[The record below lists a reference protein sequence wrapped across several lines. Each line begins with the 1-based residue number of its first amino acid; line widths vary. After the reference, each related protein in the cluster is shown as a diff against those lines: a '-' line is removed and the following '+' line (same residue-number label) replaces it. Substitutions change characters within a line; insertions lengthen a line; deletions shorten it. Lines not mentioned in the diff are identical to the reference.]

1 MKHGKKMKKDEKVD
15 GSLYSNNDI
24 ITMYEEGMAATGCA
38 FFVCLWV
45 YSAKIIPSEHD
56 STHFFCTHRHLIN

>member
-1 MKHGKKMKKDEKVD
+1 MKNGKKMKKDEKVD
-15 GSLYSNNDI
+15 GTLYSNNDS

-45 YSAKIIPSEHD
+45 YSAKIN
-56 STHFFCTHRHLIN
+56 TFLT